1 MKFLTIVLSI
11 FLISATDAAEKA
23 EPFDYTKIKPEHFDK
38 LEDKKQFTDE
48 QGLTFKV
55 QNTKSS
61 RGVYIQHEENGKKR
75 WKKHGAFYRL
85 YEGRV
90 TEMQEYVLGEKH
102 GLRETYRKDGKVHFR
117 TQYQRNQKHGLHEQ
131 FNDKGNKVAQCDFVD
146 NKEHG
151 KCYSYYHSN
160 GKVKF
165 DKDYVNGKL
174 HGQVLQY
181 KDNGKLVARSTYKE
195 GKKVGK
201 TEWLH

>member
-11 FLISATDAAEKA
+11 FLISAIHAAEKA
-23 EPFDYTKIKPEHFDK
+23 KPFDYTKLKPEHFDK

-48 QGLTFKV
+48 QGLTFKIE
-55 QNTKSS
+55 NTKYA

-102 GLRETYRKDGKVHFR
+102 GLRETYRKDGKVQFR
-117 TQYQRNQKHGLHEQ
+117 ELYQRNKKHGLWEQ
-131 FNDKGNKVAQCDFVD
+131 FNNKGNKVAQCDYVD
-146 NKEHG
+146 NQKHG
-151 KCYSYYHSN
+151 KCYDYHSN
-160 GKVKF
+160 GKVNF
-165 DKDYVNGKL
+165 DKDYVSGKR

-181 KDNGKLVARSTYKE
+181 NSKGKLVARSTYNE

-201 TEWLH
+201 TEWLN